1 MGQSIL
7 VVIVIR
13 LNSNLY
19 QGLFDHLQ
27 RRCLL
32 LKLFN
37 FILQYSY
44 LVLQQAIFLSYCI
57 FIYLEL
63 FNFNLE
69 FFNLARCFRQAQEFR
84 QDFLSF
90 SIHRIDKN
98 SNLDRFLCGRIT
110 RKLFPLLNFDNS
122 VPDFLKKTFFV
133 QHMVE
138 SLLEL
143 LQTVNILLL
152 LCNYGIFD
160 LQLNIEDLS
169 ILVEFMVLLENLG
182 FE

>member
-1 MGQSIL
+1 
-7 VVIVIR
+7 
-13 LNSNLY
+13 
-19 QGLFDHLQ
+19 
-27 RRCLL
+27 
-32 LKLFN
+32 
-37 FILQYSY
+37 
-44 LVLQQAIFLSYCI
+44 LQQAIFLSYCF
-57 FIYLEL
+57 FIHLEL

-69 FFNLARCFRQAQEFR
+69 FFNLARCFRPAQEFC

-98 SNLDRFLCGRIT
+98 SDLDRFLCSRIT

-160 LQLNIEDLS
+160 LQLNIEDIP